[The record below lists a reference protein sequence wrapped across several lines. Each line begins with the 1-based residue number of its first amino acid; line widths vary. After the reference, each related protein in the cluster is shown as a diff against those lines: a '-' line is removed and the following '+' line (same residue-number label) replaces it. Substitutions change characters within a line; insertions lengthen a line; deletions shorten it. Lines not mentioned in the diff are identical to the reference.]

1 MLATI
6 ICIVVIVA
14 ILGGA
19 IAYIVRAKKRGV
31 KCIGCPAGSTCNGH
45 CGGIKPA
52 EQQPK
57 VAQTTTTEHKC
68 DCTNCTGGSGCKCGS
83 DNKETNK

>member
-6 ICIVVIVA
+6 IAIVVIVI
-14 ILGGA
+14 ILGSA
-19 IAYIVRAKKRGV
+19 IAYIVRAKKKGV

-45 CGGIKPA
+45 CGSTNPI

-57 VAQTTTTEHKC
+57 TAQQPIEEHKC
-68 DCTNCTGGSGCKCGS
+68 NCANCTGGSDCKCGN
-83 DNKETNK
+83 DDKK